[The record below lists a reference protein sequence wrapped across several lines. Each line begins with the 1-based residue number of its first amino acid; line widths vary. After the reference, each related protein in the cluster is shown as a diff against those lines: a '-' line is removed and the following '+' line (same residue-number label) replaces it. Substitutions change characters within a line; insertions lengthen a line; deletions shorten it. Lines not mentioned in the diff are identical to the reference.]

1 LILDF
6 RFEILELMRIIL
18 QNIWRVLVRELR
30 MMFARPLYLF
40 ASVGV
45 MLLSTFFFLTLM
57 KGGAAEKMPMAVV
70 DQDQTTISRR
80 LIHEMQATPSVD
92 IQLITNSYSE
102 ARDAMQKGKIYG
114 IFVIR
119 EGFYRDLVSFK
130 RPQIDFYV
138 TNAYTV
144 GGNTAY
150 KQMLT
155 MANLVSGAFQRE
167 VLRKKGMT
175 DDVIMHRIQPIAI
188 EGHMVANPWGN
199 YSIYLVSTILPGI
212 LGLVCIMLTIFAIGF
227 ELKARTSHAWLRA
240 AGGNYTIAMIG
251 KLIPYTLIYLIL
263 GVGCHLIL
271 YRFVGFPVYGSTWR
285 LMFGLLLFI
294 LAMEA
299 LGITMIGLLP
309 TLRDAL
315 SIGALYSM
323 LGFSLSGFTYPQ
335 MAMLPPVK
343 ALSYMEPLRHYYLIY
358 VNEALMAAPV
368 ENSIP
373 YMLALTLFMVASLCV
388 APRLHRA
395 LVYWN
400 YPLK

>member
-1 LILDF
+1 MKTIL
-6 RFEILELMRIIL
+6 L
-18 QNIWRVLVRELR
+18 NIWRVMVRELHI
-30 MMFARPLYLF
+30 MFARPLYLF

-57 KGGAAEKMPMAVV
+57 QGGTAEQMPIAVV
-70 DQDQTTISRR
+70 DMDQTSIARR

-92 IQLITNSYSE
+92 ICLVTSSYPE
-102 ARDAMQKGKIYG
+102 AREAMQQGHLYG

-119 EGFYRDLVSFK
+119 EGFYRDLVSLK

-138 TNAYTV
+138 TNSYTV

-167 VLRKKGMT
+167 VLRKKGLP
-175 DDVIMHRIQPIAI
+175 DDVIMHRIQPLAI

-199 YSIYLVSTILPGI
+199 YSVYLVSTILPGI
-212 LGLVCIMLTIFAIGF
+212 LGLICLMLTIFAIGF
-227 ELKARTSHAWLRA
+227 ELTSRSSHTWLRV
-240 AGGNYTIAMIG
+240 AGGNYTVAMIG

-263 GVGCHLIL
+263 GIGCHVIL
-271 YRFVGFPVYGSTWR
+271 FRFAGFPVYGSTAR
-285 LMFGLLLFI
+285 LMFGLVLFI
-294 LAMEA
+294 FAMEA
-299 LGITMIGLLP
+299 LGITLIGLLP

-343 ALSYMEPLRHYYLIY
+343 AISYMEPLRHYYLIY

-373 YMLALTLFMVASLCV
+373 NMLALTVFMLASLCV

>member
-1 LILDF
+1 MKYIF
-6 RFEILELMRIIL
+6 I
-18 QNIWRVLVRELR
+18 NIWRVLLRELH

-57 KGGAAEKMPMAVV
+57 QGGSAEKMPVAVV
-70 DQDQTTISRR
+70 DLDQTSISRR

-92 IQLITNSYSE
+92 IQLVTNSYPE
-102 ARDAMQKGKIYG
+102 AREAMQQGRIYG
-114 IFVIR
+114 IFVIP
-119 EGFYRDLVSFK
+119 ECFYDELVSFK
-130 RPQIDFYV
+130 RPKMDFYV

-155 MANLVSGAFQRE
+155 MVNLTSGAFQRE
-167 VLRKKGMT
+167 VLRKKGLP
-175 DDVIMHRIQPIAI
+175 DDIIMHRIQPLAI
-188 EGHMVANPWGN
+188 EGHMIANPWGN
-199 YSIYLVSTILPGI
+199 YSVYLVSTILPGI
-212 LGLVCIMLTIFAIGF
+212 LGLICLMLTIFAIGF
-227 ELKARTSHAWLRA
+227 ELKMRTSHAWLKA
-240 AGGNYTIAMIG
+240 AGGNYTVAMIG
-251 KLIPYTLIYLIL
+251 KLIPYTLIYIIL
-263 GVGCHLIL
+263 GVGCHIIL
-271 YRFVGFPVYGSTWR
+271 YRFTGFPVYGSHSR

-294 LAMEA
+294 FAMEG
-299 LGITMIGLLP
+299 LGITLIGLLP

-335 MAMLPPVK
+335 MSMSAPVK

-373 YMLALTLFMVASLCV
+373 HMLALTAFMLASLFV
-388 APRLHRA
+388 APRLCNA
-395 LVYWN
+395 LIYQN

>member
-1 LILDF
+1 MKYIF
-6 RFEILELMRIIL
+6 I
-18 QNIWRVLVRELR
+18 NIYRVLRRELH
-30 MMFARPLYLF
+30 MMFARPLYMF

-57 KGGAAEKMPMAVV
+57 RGGAAENMPVAVV
-70 DQDQTTISRR
+70 DLDQTSISRR

-92 IQLITNSYSE
+92 IQLVTNSYPE
-102 ARDAMQKGKIYG
+102 AREAMQQGKIYG

-119 EGFYRDLVSFK
+119 EGFYSDLVAFK
-130 RPQIDFYV
+130 RPQLDFYV

-150 KQMLT
+150 KQLLT
-155 MANLVSGAFQRE
+155 MANLTSGAFQRE
-167 VLRKKGMT
+167 VLRKKGLP
-175 DDVIMHRIQPIAI
+175 DDIIMHRIQPLAI

-212 LGLVCIMLTIFAIGF
+212 LGLICLMLTIFAIGF

-240 AGGNYTIAMIG
+240 AGGNYTVAMIG

-263 GVGCHLIL
+263 GIGCHLIL
-271 YRFVGFPVYGSTWR
+271 YRFAGFPVYGSKGR

-323 LGFSLSGFTYPQ
+323 LGFSLSGYTYPQ

-343 ALSYMEPLRHYYLIY
+343 ALSYLEPLRHYYLIY
-358 VNEALMAAPV
+358 VNEALMAAPAI
-368 ENSIP
+368 NSLP
-373 YMLALTLFMVASLCV
+373 NALALTLFMLAALCV

>member
-1 LILDF
+1 
-6 RFEILELMRIIL
+6 MRYIFI
-18 QNIWRVLVRELR
+18 NIGRVMQRELK

-57 KGGAAEKMPMAVV
+57 RGGSAEKMPVAVV
-70 DQDQTTISRR
+70 DLDQTSISRR

-92 IQLITNSYSE
+92 IQLITNSYPE
-102 ARDAMQKGKIYG
+102 AREAMQQGKIYG
-114 IFVIR
+114 IFVIP
-119 EGFYRDLVSFK
+119 ECFYDELVSFK
-130 RPQIDFYV
+130 RPKMDFYV

-155 MANLVSGAFQRE
+155 MVNLTSGAFQRE
-167 VLRKKGMT
+167 VLRKKGMP
-175 DDVIMHRIQPIAI
+175 DEIIMHRIQPLAI
-188 EGHMVANPWGN
+188 EGHMIANPWGN
-199 YSIYLVSTILPGI
+199 YSVYLVSTILPGI
-212 LGLVCIMLTIFAIGF
+212 LGLICLMLTIFAIGF
-227 ELKARTSHAWLRA
+227 ELKMRTSHAWLKA
-240 AGGNYTIAMIG
+240 AGGNYTVAMIG
-251 KLIPYTLIYLIL
+251 KLIPYTLIYIIL
-263 GVGCHLIL
+263 GVGCHIIL
-271 YRFVGFPVYGSTWR
+271 YRFAGFPVYGSHSR

-294 LAMEA
+294 FAMEG
-299 LGITMIGLLP
+299 LGITLIGLLP

-335 MAMLPPVK
+335 MSMLAPVK

-373 YMLALTLFMVASLCV
+373 HMLALTAFMLASLFV
-388 APRLHRA
+388 APRLCNA
-395 LVYWN
+395 LIYQN

>member
-1 LILDF
+1 MKYIF
-6 RFEILELMRIIL
+6 I
-18 QNIWRVLVRELR
+18 NIWRVMQRELK

-57 KGGAAEKMPMAVV
+57 QGGSAEKMPVAVV
-70 DQDQTTISRR
+70 DLDQTSISRR

-92 IQLITNSYSE
+92 IQLITNSYPE
-102 ARDAMQKGKIYG
+102 AREAMQQGKIYG
-114 IFVIR
+114 IFVIP
-119 EGFYRDLVSFK
+119 ECFYDELVSFK
-130 RPQIDFYV
+130 RPKMDFYV

-155 MANLVSGAFQRE
+155 MVNLTSGAFQRE
-167 VLRKKGMT
+167 VLRKKGLP
-175 DDVIMHRIQPIAI
+175 DDVIMHRIQPLAI

-199 YSIYLVSTILPGI
+199 YSVYLVSTILPGI
-212 LGLVCIMLTIFAIGF
+212 LGLICLMLTIFAIGF
-227 ELKARTSHAWLRA
+227 ELKMRTSHAWLKA
-240 AGGNYTIAMIG
+240 AGGNYTVAMIG
-251 KLIPYTLIYLIL
+251 KLIPYTLIYIIL
-263 GVGCHLIL
+263 GIGCHIIL
-271 YRFVGFPVYGSTWR
+271 YRFAGFPVYGSHTR

-294 LAMEA
+294 FAMEA
-299 LGITMIGLLP
+299 LGITLIGLLP

-323 LGFSLSGFTYPQ
+323 LGFSLSGFTYPL

-343 ALSYMEPLRHYYLIY
+343 ALSYLEPLRHYYLIY

-373 YMLALTLFMVASLCV
+373 HMLALTGFMLASLFV
-388 APRLHRA
+388 APRLYDA
-395 LVYWN
+395 LVYQN

>member
-1 LILDF
+1 MKYIF
-6 RFEILELMRIIL
+6 I
-18 QNIWRVLVRELR
+18 NIYRVLRRELH
-30 MMFARPLYLF
+30 MMFARPLYMF

-57 KGGAAEKMPMAVV
+57 RGGAAENMPVAVV
-70 DQDQTTISRR
+70 DLDQTSISRR

-92 IQLITNSYSE
+92 IQLVTNSYPE
-102 ARDAMQKGKIYG
+102 AREAMQQGKIYG

-119 EGFYRDLVSFK
+119 EGFYSDLVAFK
-130 RPQIDFYV
+130 RPQLDFYV

-150 KQMLT
+150 KQLLT
-155 MANLVSGAFQRE
+155 MANLTSGAFQRE
-167 VLRKKGMT
+167 VLRKKGLP
-175 DDVIMHRIQPIAI
+175 DDIIMHRIQPLAI

-199 YSIYLVSTILPGI
+199 YSVYLVSTILPGI
-212 LGLVCIMLTIFAIGF
+212 LGLICLMLTVFAIGF

-240 AGGNYTIAMIG
+240 AGGNYTVAMIG
-251 KLIPYTLIYLIL
+251 KLIPYTFIYLVL
-263 GVGCHLIL
+263 GIGCHFIL
-271 YRFVGFPVYGSTWR
+271 YRYAGFPVYGSHGR
-285 LMFGLLLFI
+285 LLFGLVLYIF
-294 LAMEA
+294 AMEG
-299 LGITMIGLLP
+299 LGITLIGLLP
-309 TLRDAL
+309 TLRDAI

-335 MAMLPPVK
+335 MCMLPPVR

-358 VNEALMAAPV
+358 VNEALMAAPP
-368 ENSIP
+368 ENSII
-373 YMLALTLFMVASLCV
+373 YMLALNAFMLSALCV

-395 LVYWN
+395 LVYQN

>member
-1 LILDF
+1 MKYVFI
-6 RFEILELMRIIL
+6 
-18 QNIWRVLVRELR
+18 NIWRVLKRELH
-30 MMFARPLYLF
+30 MMFARPLYMF

-57 KGGAAEKMPMAVV
+57 RGGSAEKMPVAVV
-70 DQDQTTISRR
+70 DLDQTTISRR

-92 IQLITNSYSE
+92 IQLITNSYPE
-102 ARDAMQKGKIYG
+102 AREAMQQGKVYG
-114 IFVIR
+114 IFVIPSD
-119 EGFYRDLVSFK
+119 FYRKLVDFK
-130 RPQIDFYV
+130 RPKMDFYV

-155 MANLVSGAFQRE
+155 MVNLTSGAFQRE
-167 VLRKKGMT
+167 VLRKKGLP
-175 DDVIMHRIQPIAI
+175 DDVIMHRIQPLTI

-199 YSIYLVSTILPGI
+199 YSVYLVSTILPGI
-212 LGLVCIMLTIFAIGF
+212 LGLICMMLTIFAIGF

-240 AGGNYTIAMIG
+240 AGGNYTVAMIG
-251 KLIPYTLIYLIL
+251 KLIPYTVIYLVLGIGCYIIL
-263 GVGCHLIL
+263 F
-271 YRFVGFPVYGSTWR
+271 RFAGFPVYGSHAR
-285 LMFGLLLFI
+285 LLFGLMLFI
-294 LAMEA
+294 FAMEA

-315 SIGALYSM
+315 SIGALYAM

-335 MAMLPPVK
+335 MAMLPPFK
-343 ALSYMEPLRHYYLIY
+343 ALSYIEPLRHYYLIY
-358 VNEALMAAPV
+358 VNEALMAAPI
-368 ENSIP
+368 ENSLP
-373 YMLALTLFMVASLCV
+373 NMLALTGFMLASLCV

-395 LVYWN
+395 LVYMN

>member
-1 LILDF
+1 
-6 RFEILELMRIIL
+6 M
-18 QNIWRVLVRELR
+18 QN
-30 MMFARPLYLF
+30 
-40 ASVGV
+40 
-45 MLLSTFFFLTLM
+45 
-57 KGGAAEKMPMAVV
+57 
-70 DQDQTTISRR
+70 
-80 LIHEMQATPSVD
+80 
-92 IQLITNSYSE
+92 
-102 ARDAMQKGKIYG
+102 GKIYG
-114 IFVIR
+114 IFIIR

-144 GGNTAY
+144 GGNTTY

-167 VLRKKGMT
+167 VLRKKGLT
-175 DDVIMHRIQPIAI
+175 DDVIMHRIQPLAI

-212 LGLVCIMLTIFAIGF
+212 LGLVCLMLTIFAIGF

-251 KLIPYTLIYLIL
+251 KLIPYTLIYLVL
-263 GVGCHLIL
+263 GIGCHLIL
-271 YRFVGFPVYGSTWR
+271 YRFVGFPVYGSTGR
-285 LMFGLLLFI
+285 LMFGLLLFILAMEALGITMIGLLLFI

-343 ALSYMEPLRHYYLIY
+343 ALSYLEPLRHYYLIY

-368 ENSIP
+368 ENSLP
-373 YMLALTLFMVASLCV
+373 NALALTAFMLASLCV

>member
-1 LILDF
+1 MKYVFI
-6 RFEILELMRIIL
+6 
-18 QNIWRVLVRELR
+18 NIWRVLKRELH
-30 MMFARPLYLF
+30 MMFARPLYMF

-57 KGGAAEKMPMAVV
+57 RGGSAEKMPVAVV
-70 DQDQTTISRR
+70 DLDQTTISRR

-92 IQLITNSYSE
+92 IQLITNSYPE
-102 ARDAMQKGKIYG
+102 AREAMQQGKVYG
-114 IFVIR
+114 IFVIPSD
-119 EGFYRDLVSFK
+119 FYRKLVDFK
-130 RPQIDFYV
+130 RPKMDFYV

-155 MANLVSGAFQRE
+155 MVNLTSGAFQRE
-167 VLRKKGMT
+167 VLRKKGLP
-175 DDVIMHRIQPIAI
+175 DDVIMHRIQPLTI

-199 YSIYLVSTILPGI
+199 YSVYLVSTILPGI
-212 LGLVCIMLTIFAIGF
+212 LGLICMMLTIFAIGF

-240 AGGNYTIAMIG
+240 AGGNYTVAMIG
-251 KLIPYTLIYLIL
+251 KLIPYTVIYLVLGIGCYIIL
-263 GVGCHLIL
+263 F
-271 YRFVGFPVYGSTWR
+271 RFAGFPVYGSHVR
-285 LMFGLLLFI
+285 LMFGLMLFI
-294 LAMEA
+294 FAMEA
-299 LGITMIGLLP
+299 LGIIMIGLLP

-335 MAMLPPVK
+335 MAMLPPFK
-343 ALSYMEPLRHYYLIY
+343 ALSYIEPLRHYYLIY
-358 VNEALMAAPV
+358 VNEALMAAPI
-368 ENSIP
+368 ENSLP
-373 YMLALTLFMVASLCV
+373 NMLALTGFMLASLCV

-395 LVYWN
+395 LVYMN

>member
-1 LILDF
+1 M
-6 RFEILELMRIIL
+6 LMIFK
-18 QNIWRVLVRELR
+18 NIWRVLQRELH
-30 MMFARPLYLF
+30 MMFARPLYMF

-57 KGGAAEKMPMAVV
+57 RAGGAANMPVAVV
-70 DQDQTTISRR
+70 DLDQTSISRR
-80 LIHEMQATPSVD
+80 LCHEMQATSAVD
-92 IQLITNSYSE
+92 IQLITNSYPE
-102 ARDAMQKGKIYG
+102 ARLAMQKGNIYG

-119 EGFYRDLVSFK
+119 EGFYRDLVAFK
-130 RPQIDFYV
+130 RPQLDFYV
-138 TNAYTV
+138 TNSYTV

-175 DDVIMHRIQPIAI
+175 DEVIMHRIQPVAI

-199 YSIYLVSTILPGI
+199 YSVYLVSTILPGI
-212 LGLVCIMLTIFAIGF
+212 LGLICLMLTIFAIGF
-227 ELKARTSHAWLRA
+227 ELKMRTSHAWLRA
-240 AGGNYTIAMIG
+240 AGGNYTVAMIG
-251 KLIPYTLIYLIL
+251 KLLPYTLIYIIL

-271 YRFVGFPVYGSTWR
+271 YRFAGFPVYGSTAR

-294 LAMEA
+294 IAMEA
-299 LGITMIGLLP
+299 LGIFLIGLLP

-335 MAMLPPVK
+335 MAMLSPVK

-373 YMLALTLFMVASLCV
+373 HMLALTAFMVASLCV

-395 LVYWN
+395 LVYQN

>member
-1 LILDF
+1 
-6 RFEILELMRIIL
+6 MRYIFI
-18 QNIWRVLVRELR
+18 NIGRVMQRELH

-57 KGGAAEKMPMAVV
+57 RGGSAEKMPVAVV
-70 DQDQTTISRR
+70 DLDQTSISRR

-92 IQLITNSYSE
+92 IQLITNSYPE
-102 ARDAMQKGKIYG
+102 AREAMQQGKIYG
-114 IFVIR
+114 IFVIP
-119 EGFYRDLVSFK
+119 ECFYDELVSFK
-130 RPQIDFYV
+130 RPKMDFYV

-155 MANLVSGAFQRE
+155 MVNLTSGAFQRE
-167 VLRKKGMT
+167 VLRKKGLP
-175 DDVIMHRIQPIAI
+175 DDIIMHRIQPLAI
-188 EGHMVANPWGN
+188 EGHMIANPWGN
-199 YSIYLVSTILPGI
+199 YSVYLVSTILPGI
-212 LGLVCIMLTIFAIGF
+212 LGLICLMLTIFAIGF
-227 ELKARTSHAWLRA
+227 ELKMRTSHAWLKA
-240 AGGNYTIAMIG
+240 AGGNYTVAMIG
-251 KLIPYTLIYLIL
+251 KLIPYTLIYIIL
-263 GVGCHLIL
+263 GVGCHIIL
-271 YRFVGFPVYGSTWR
+271 YRFAGFPVYGSHSR

-294 LAMEA
+294 FAMEG
-299 LGITMIGLLP
+299 LGITLIGLLP

-335 MAMLPPVK
+335 MSMLAPVK

-373 YMLALTLFMVASLCV
+373 HMLALTAFMLASLFV
-388 APRLHRA
+388 APRLCNA
-395 LVYWN
+395 LIYQN

>member
-1 LILDF
+1 MKYIF
-6 RFEILELMRIIL
+6 I
-18 QNIWRVLVRELR
+18 NIWRVLLRELH

-57 KGGAAEKMPMAVV
+57 QGGSAEKMPVAVV
-70 DQDQTTISRR
+70 DLDQTSISRR

-92 IQLITNSYSE
+92 IQLITNSYPE
-102 ARDAMQKGKIYG
+102 AREAMQQGRIYG
-114 IFVIR
+114 IFVIP
-119 EGFYRDLVSFK
+119 ECFYDELVSFK
-130 RPQIDFYV
+130 RPKMDFYV

-155 MANLVSGAFQRE
+155 MVNLTSGAFQRE
-167 VLRKKGMT
+167 VLRKKGLP
-175 DDVIMHRIQPIAI
+175 DDIIMHRIQPLAI
-188 EGHMVANPWGN
+188 EGHMIANPWGN
-199 YSIYLVSTILPGI
+199 YSVYLVSTILPGI
-212 LGLVCIMLTIFAIGF
+212 LGLICLMLTIFAIGF
-227 ELKARTSHAWLRA
+227 ELKMRTSHAWLKA
-240 AGGNYTIAMIG
+240 AGGNYTVAMIG
-251 KLIPYTLIYLIL
+251 KLIPYTLIYIIL
-263 GVGCHLIL
+263 GVGCHIIL
-271 YRFVGFPVYGSTWR
+271 YRFTGFPVYGSHSR

-294 LAMEA
+294 FAMEG
-299 LGITMIGLLP
+299 LGITLIGLLP

-335 MAMLPPVK
+335 MSMLAPVK
-343 ALSYMEPLRHYYLIY
+343 ALSYLEPLRHYYLIY

-373 YMLALTLFMVASLCV
+373 HMLALTAFMLASLFV
-388 APRLHRA
+388 APRLCNA
-395 LVYWN
+395 LIYQN

>member
-1 LILDF
+1 MLIIF
-6 RFEILELMRIIL
+6 
-18 QNIWRVLVRELR
+18 QNIWRVLVRELH

-57 KGGAAEKMPMAVV
+57 RGGSAENMPVAVV
-70 DQDQTTISRR
+70 DLDQTSISRR

-92 IQLITNSYSE
+92 IQLVTNSYPE
-102 ARDAMQKGKIYG
+102 ARLAMQQGKIYG

-130 RPQIDFYV
+130 RPQLDFYV

-155 MANLVSGAFQRE
+155 MVNLTSGAFQRE
-167 VLRKKGMT
+167 VLRKKGMP
-175 DDVIMHRIQPIAI
+175 DEVIMNRIQPLTI
-188 EGHMVANPWGN
+188 EGHLIANPWGN
-199 YSIYLVSTILPGI
+199 YSVYLVSTILPGI
-212 LGLVCIMLTIFAIGF
+212 LGLICLMLTIFAIGY
-227 ELKARTSHAWLRA
+227 ELKMRTSHAWLRA
-240 AGGNYTIAMIG
+240 AGGNYTVAMIG
-251 KLIPYTLIYLIL
+251 KLIPYTVIYLVL
-263 GVGCHLIL
+263 GIGCHLIL
-271 YRFVGFPVYGSTWR
+271 YRYAGFPVNGSYGR
-285 LMFGLLLFI
+285 LMFGLMLFI
-294 LAMEA
+294 FAMEA
-299 LGITMIGLLP
+299 LGITLIGLLP

-335 MAMLPPVK
+335 MSMLAPVK
-343 ALSYMEPLRHYYLIY
+343 ALSYLEPLRHYYLIY

-368 ENSIP
+368 ENSLP
-373 YMLALTLFMVASLCV
+373 NMLALTAFLLASLCV

>member
-1 LILDF
+1 MKYIF
-6 RFEILELMRIIL
+6 I
-18 QNIWRVLVRELR
+18 NIWRVLQRELR
-30 MMFARPLYLF
+30 MMFARPLYMI

-45 MLLSTFFFLTLM
+45 MLLSVFFFLTLM
-57 KGGAAEKMPMAVV
+57 RGGSAENMPVAVV
-70 DQDQTTISRR
+70 DLDQTSISRR
-80 LIHEMQATPSVD
+80 LAHEMQATPSVD
-92 IQLITNSYSE
+92 IQLITNSYPE
-102 ARDAMQKGKIYG
+102 ARKAMQQGKIYG

-119 EGFYRDLVSFK
+119 EGFYRALVSFK
-130 RPQIDFYV
+130 RPELDFYV

-175 DDVIMHRIQPIAI
+175 DDIIMHRIQPLAI
-188 EGHMVANPWGN
+188 EGHMIANPWGN
-199 YSIYLVSTILPGI
+199 YSVYLVSTILPGI
-212 LGLVCIMLTIFAIGF
+212 LGLICLMLTIFAIGF
-227 ELKARTSHAWLRA
+227 ELKSRTSHAWLRA
-240 AGGNYTIAMIG
+240 AGGNYTVAMIG
-251 KLIPYTLIYLIL
+251 KLIPYTVIYLVL
-263 GVGCHLIL
+263 GVGCHIIL
-271 YRFVGFPVYGSTWR
+271 YRFAGFPVYGSHVR

-294 LAMEA
+294 MAMET
-299 LGITMIGLLP
+299 LGIFLIGLLP

-315 SIGALYSM
+315 SIGALYAM

-343 ALSYMEPLRHYYLIY
+343 AISYMEPLRHYYLIY

-368 ENSIP
+368 INSIP
-373 YMLALTLFMVASLCV
+373 HMLALTVFLFAALCIE
-388 APRLHRA
+388 PRLHKA
-395 LVYWN
+395 LIYQN

>member
-1 LILDF
+1 
-6 RFEILELMRIIL
+6 MRYIFI
-18 QNIWRVLVRELR
+18 NIGRVMQRELK

-57 KGGAAEKMPMAVV
+57 RGGSAEKMPVAVV
-70 DQDQTTISRR
+70 DLDQTSISRR

-92 IQLITNSYSE
+92 IQLITNSYPE
-102 ARDAMQKGKIYG
+102 AREAMQQGKIYG
-114 IFVIR
+114 IFVIP
-119 EGFYRDLVSFK
+119 ECFYDELVSFK
-130 RPQIDFYV
+130 RPKMDFYV

-155 MANLVSGAFQRE
+155 MVNLTSGAFQRE
-167 VLRKKGMT
+167 VLRKKGLP
-175 DDVIMHRIQPIAI
+175 DDIIMHRIQPLAI
-188 EGHMVANPWGN
+188 EGHMIANPWGN
-199 YSIYLVSTILPGI
+199 YSVYLVSTILPGI
-212 LGLVCIMLTIFAIGF
+212 LGLICLMLTIFAIGF
-227 ELKARTSHAWLRA
+227 ELKMRTSHAWLKA
-240 AGGNYTIAMIG
+240 AGGNYTVAMIG
-251 KLIPYTLIYLIL
+251 KLIPYTLIYIIL
-263 GVGCHLIL
+263 GVGCHIIL
-271 YRFVGFPVYGSTWR
+271 YRFTGFPVYGSHSR

-294 LAMEA
+294 FAMEG
-299 LGITMIGLLP
+299 LGITLIGLLP

-335 MAMLPPVK
+335 MSMSAPVK

-373 YMLALTLFMVASLCV
+373 HMLALTAFMLASLFV
-388 APRLHRA
+388 APRLCNA
-395 LVYWN
+395 LIYQN

>member
-1 LILDF
+1 MKYIF
-6 RFEILELMRIIL
+6 I
-18 QNIWRVLVRELR
+18 NIWRVLLRELH

-57 KGGAAEKMPMAVV
+57 QGGSAEKMPVAVV
-70 DQDQTTISRR
+70 DLDQSSISRR
-80 LIHEMQATPSVD
+80 LAHEMQATSPVD
-92 IQLITNSYSE
+92 IQLITNSYPE
-102 ARDAMQKGKIYG
+102 AREAMQQGRIYG
-114 IFVIR
+114 IFVIP
-119 EGFYRDLVSFK
+119 ECFYDELVSFK
-130 RPQIDFYV
+130 RPKMDFYV

-155 MANLVSGAFQRE
+155 MVNLTSGAFQRE
-167 VLRKKGMT
+167 VLRKKGLP
-175 DDVIMHRIQPIAI
+175 DDIIMHRIQPLAI
-188 EGHMVANPWGN
+188 EGHMIANPWGN
-199 YSIYLVSTILPGI
+199 YSVYLVSTILPGI
-212 LGLVCIMLTIFAIGF
+212 LGLICLMLTIFAIGF

-240 AGGNYTIAMIG
+240 AGGNYTVAMIG

-343 ALSYMEPLRHYYLIY
+343 ALSYIEPLRHYYLIY

-373 YMLALTLFMVASLCV
+373 HMLALTLFMVASLCV

>member
-1 LILDF
+1 MKYIF
-6 RFEILELMRIIL
+6 I
-18 QNIWRVLVRELR
+18 NIWRVLLRELH

-57 KGGAAEKMPMAVV
+57 QGGSAEKMPVAVV
-70 DQDQTTISRR
+70 DLDQTSISRR

-92 IQLITNSYSE
+92 IQLVTNSYPE
-102 ARDAMQKGKIYG
+102 AREAMQQGKIYG
-114 IFVIR
+114 IFVIP
-119 EGFYRDLVSFK
+119 ECFYDELVSFK
-130 RPQIDFYV
+130 RPKMDFYV

-155 MANLVSGAFQRE
+155 MVNLTSGAFQRE
-167 VLRKKGMT
+167 VLRKKGLP
-175 DDVIMHRIQPIAI
+175 DEIIMHRIQPLAI
-188 EGHMVANPWGN
+188 EGHMIANPWGN
-199 YSIYLVSTILPGI
+199 YSVYLVSTILPGI
-212 LGLVCIMLTIFAIGF
+212 LGLICLMLTIFAIGF
-227 ELKARTSHAWLRA
+227 ELKMRTSHAWLKA
-240 AGGNYTIAMIG
+240 AGGNYTVAMIG
-251 KLIPYTLIYLIL
+251 KLIPYTLIYIIL
-263 GVGCHLIL
+263 GVGCHIIL
-271 YRFVGFPVYGSTWR
+271 YRFTGFPVYGSHSR

-335 MAMLPPVK
+335 MSMLAPVK

-373 YMLALTLFMVASLCV
+373 HMLALTAFMLASLFV
-388 APRLHRA
+388 APRLCNA
-395 LVYWN
+395 LIYQN